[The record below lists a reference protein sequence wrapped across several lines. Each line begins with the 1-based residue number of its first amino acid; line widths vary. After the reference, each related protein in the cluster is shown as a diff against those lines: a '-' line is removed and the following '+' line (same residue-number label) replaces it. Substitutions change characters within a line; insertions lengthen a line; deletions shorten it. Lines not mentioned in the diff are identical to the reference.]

1 MAMHTINL
9 KMKTLHT
16 LEIHPVDRPHIVDV
30 FSLHQGVTQVISS
43 SQKKI
48 KNLEKIL
55 KLPRDTCL
63 RTKK

>member
-30 FSLHQGVTQVISS
+30 FSLDQGVTQVISS

-48 KNLEKIL
+48 KKS
-55 KLPRDTCL
+55 
-63 RTKK
+63 